1 MKGFGDRPALMKQQI
16 GWKLFIPFVC
26 FRTETVKQNLGK
38 NHNLWRKRVKS
49 HWKYVKKSGKYRN
62 LA

>member
-26 FRTETVKQNLGK
+26 FRTETVEQNLGK
-38 NHNLWRKRVKS
+38 NQGNI
-49 HWKYVKKSGKYRN
+49 GT
-62 LA
+62 